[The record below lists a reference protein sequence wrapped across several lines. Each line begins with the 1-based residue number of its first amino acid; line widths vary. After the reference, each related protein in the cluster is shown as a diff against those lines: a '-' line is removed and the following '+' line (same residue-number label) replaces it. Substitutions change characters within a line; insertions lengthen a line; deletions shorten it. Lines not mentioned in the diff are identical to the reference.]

1 MLALRPAELAALPAA
16 AAAAAARL
24 HGPVLTH
31 THIAKHASRGREH

>member
-1 MLALRPAELAALPAA
+1 MLALRPAELAALPA